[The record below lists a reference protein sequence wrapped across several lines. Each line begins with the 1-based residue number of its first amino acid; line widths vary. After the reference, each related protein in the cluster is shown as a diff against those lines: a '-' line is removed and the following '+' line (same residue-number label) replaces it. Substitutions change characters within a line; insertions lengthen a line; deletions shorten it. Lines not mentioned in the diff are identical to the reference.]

1 MIKLFRKI
9 RHKLLS
15 ENKFTQ
21 YLIYSI
27 GEIFLVVIG
36 ILIALQIN
44 INNNYKE
51 QRITEQ
57 EYLKSL
63 ETEFRLNLEN
73 LNTAIHENDV
83 REKALSDLLTLFDV
97 SVLDTVNNQSISSLL
112 HPIFGTELNYNPS
125 LGVLSD
131 IINSGKLNLILNK
144 HLRQKLASFE
154 GSLDYFKIQEGE
166 AYSIKK
172 TLKSLIFKKLSIRN
186 VQKDLGRQFENQ
198 SISNGISNKHIFNSV
213 ELENYL
219 LDYSLVTMAANDSR
233 FLGGLKEDIEFIL
246 SEIENELHQ

>member
-44 INNNYKE
+44 INNNDKE

-63 ETEFRLNLEN
+63 QTEFRLNLEN

-97 SVLDTVNNQSISSLL
+97 SVLDTVSNQSISSLL
-112 HPIFGTELNYNPS
+112 HP
-125 LGVLSD
+125 
-131 IINSGKLNLILNK
+131 
-144 HLRQKLASFE
+144 
-154 GSLDYFKIQEGE
+154 
-166 AYSIKK
+166 
-172 TLKSLIFKKLSIRN
+172 
-186 VQKDLGRQFENQ
+186 
-198 SISNGISNKHIFNSV
+198 
-213 ELENYL
+213 
-219 LDYSLVTMAANDSR
+219 
-233 FLGGLKEDIEFIL
+233 
-246 SEIENELHQ
+246 